1 MKTFTIPRPGTTL
14 RLRHY
19 RAAAVFAAAALALT
33 ACTGA
38 DSALPP
44 APTLAPVS
52 PINNDSLV
60 WGMDAAAPDENWQKP
75 ALGEMRTDPIYG
87 TGVQRVT
94 SAEGTRFDRNSYSRR
109 QSENPDG
116 SLFFTYH
123 GDAEYHVYSTA
134 DASLVSALDI
144 HPDAE
149 PQWHPTDPRLIR
161 YLAGPNSSEGDLILF
176 ELDVTT
182 SESTVI
188 ADLTEPLVNAFP
200 GADYMKDRSEGSPS
214 SDGNGYAW
222 IVYSDDEEPLGMVS
236 YDLASDAVLG
246 TSELP
251 ADTDWVSTSPTGK
264 YVVASAESGTYV
276 YDADL
281 TNQRLLTEA
290 SEHSDIALSADGRDA
305 YVYIDF
311 NSASETAGF
320 LTSVDMETLERTTLF
335 DAYDD
340 ANTSMHISGK
350 GYDKPGWV
358 VVSTYNCNA
367 EGAWT
372 CEKVMAIELDGGRIL
387 NLAHTYNCG
396 EDYWTE
402 THAVV
407 NRSFTHVYFNSDGGS
422 CGMDA
427 EVYRL
432 DIPAFD

>member
-1 MKTFTIPRPGTTL
+1 
-14 RLRHY
+14 
-19 RAAAVFAAAALALT
+19 
-33 ACTGA
+33 
-38 DSALPP
+38 
-44 APTLAPVS
+44 
-52 PINNDSLV
+52 
-60 WGMDAAAPDENWQKP
+60 MDATAPDETWQKP
-75 ALGEMRTDPIYG
+75 ALGSVETDPVYG
-87 TGVQRVT
+87 TTVQRVT

-109 QSENPDG
+109 QAENADG

-134 DASLVSALDI
+134 DASLLSALPI

-149 PQWHPTDPRLIR
+149 PQWHPSDPHLIR
-161 YLAGPNSSEGDLILF
+161 YLEGPNSSEGDLTLH

-182 SESTVI
+182 GESAII
-188 ADLTEPLVNAFP
+188 ADLTEAITNVFP

-214 SDGNGYAW
+214 SDGAIYAW
-222 IVYSDDEEPLGMVS
+222 IVYNADEQPLGMVS
-236 YDLASDAVLG
+236 YDLASDTVLG
-246 TSELP
+246 TSQLP
-251 ADTDWVSTSPTGK
+251 AGTDWVSASPTGK

-281 TNQRLLTEA
+281 SNQRLLTEA

-311 NSASETAGF
+311 DSASETAGF
-320 LTSVDMETLERTTLF
+320 LTSVDMDSLERTTLF

-432 DIPAFD
+432 DVPAFD

>member
-1 MKTFTIPRPGTTL
+1 MKTFTVSRFGTTL
-14 RLRHY
+14 RLRRY
-19 RAAAVFAAAALALT
+19 RAAAVVAAATFALT

-38 DSALPP
+38 DQALTPELSP
-44 APTLAPVS
+44 APAIASNSATLT
-52 PINNDSLV
+52 
-60 WGMDAAAPDENWQKP
+60 WGMDATAPDESWQKP
-75 ALGEMRTDPIYG
+75 ALGSVETDPVYG
-87 TGVQRVT
+87 TTIQRVT
-94 SAEGTRFDRNSYSRR
+94 SADGTRFDRNSYSRR
-109 QSENPDG
+109 QAENADG

-149 PQWHPTDPRLIR
+149 PQWHPTDPHLIR
-161 YLAGPNSSEGDLILF
+161 YLEGPNSSEGDLILH
-176 ELDVTT
+176 ELDVT
-182 SESTVI
+182 SGQSTVI
-188 ADLTEPLVNAFP
+188 ADLREPLSSAFP
-200 GADYMKDRSEGSPS
+200 DADYMKDRSEGSPS
-214 SDGNGYAW
+214 SDGTIYAW
-222 IVYSDDEEPLGMVS
+222 IVYNADEQPLGMVS
-236 YDLASDAVLG
+236 YDLASDTVLG

-251 ADTDWVSTSPTGK
+251 ADTDWVSASPTGT

-281 TNQRLLTEA
+281 SNQRLLTEA

-311 NSASETAGF
+311 DSASETAGF
-320 LTSVDMETLERTTLF
+320 LTSVDMDSLERTTLF

-432 DIPAFD
+432 DVPVFD